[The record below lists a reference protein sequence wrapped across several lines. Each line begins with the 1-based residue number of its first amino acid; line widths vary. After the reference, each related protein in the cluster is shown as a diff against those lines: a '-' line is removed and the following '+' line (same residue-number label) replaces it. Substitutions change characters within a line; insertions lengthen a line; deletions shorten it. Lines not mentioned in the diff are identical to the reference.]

1 MRINRNNYEDFF
13 LLYADAELCADDC
26 KAVEDF
32 IAENEDLRIE
42 LEMLQ
47 AAVLPQEEIHFADK
61 SFLYKEIVF
70 DSNLQEKLLL
80 KLDAELFEN
89 ELQSLNSFLEKDTA
103 AQSEFSLLQRTKL
116 DTTEKIIFADKHLL
130 YKKEK
135 DNVVIFR
142 ILRWAAAAAIVG
154 FGLFFGVK
162 LISKDVVKDSE
173 IAIINN
179 DKIENQINKNQ
190 VSTNTQNAGIE
201 NKNDSLK
208 ERVATY
214 NEAPKVS
221 NEPVLANATATKIIS
236 KKEVITSI
244 QTTNNTITTKQQNE
258 EQLAKNEV
266 KDLPVVSKIVVE
278 DNTKMQ
284 IAKTVE
290 KIKQP
295 SPIVNENIVPLEN
308 TYAQAVAVTDVEK
321 NENKI
326 LYMNEDDVKRTKLGG
341 FFKKIKRVVERTANL
356 KSGNSIQIA
365 GFEIAA
371 K

>member
-13 LLYADAELCADDC
+13 LLYADAELCADDR

-32 IAENEDLRIE
+32 IVENEDLRIE

-47 AAVLPQEEIHFADK
+47 AAVLPQEEISFADK

-80 KLDAELFEN
+80 KLDGELIEN
-89 ELQSLNSFLEKDTA
+89 ELQALDSLLKNNTA
-103 AQSEFSLLQRTKL
+103 AQIEYNLLQRTQL

-142 ILRWAAAAAIVG
+142 IARWAAAAVIIG
-154 FGLFFGVK
+154 FGLFFAIK
-162 LISKDVVKDSE
+162 LTSKDIVKGSE

-179 DKIENQINKNQ
+179 DKVENQINKNQ
-190 VSTNTQNAGIE
+190 VSANTQSVGTGS
-201 NKNDSLK
+201 KNDSLK
-208 ERVATY
+208 ENVAAY
-214 NEAPKVS
+214 NEATKVF
-221 NEPVLANATATKIIS
+221 NEPVLANATANKVIN
-236 KKEVITSI
+236 KKEVITS
-244 QTTNNTITTKQQNE
+244 NEVANTANMPKEKQE
-258 EQLAKNEV
+258 ELLAKIEV
-266 KDLPVVSKIVVE
+266 KDMPATQKIVTE
-278 DNTKMQ
+278 DNAQTQ
-284 IAKTVE
+284 IAKTIE

-295 SPIVNENIVPLEN
+295 STNENIVPLEN
-308 TYAQAVAVTDVEK
+308 TYEQAIAFTEVEK

-356 KSGNSIQIA
+356 KTGNSIQIA

>member
-80 KLDAELFEN
+80 KLDAELVEN
-89 ELQSLNSFLEKDTA
+89 ELQSLNSLLEKDTA
-103 AQSEFSLLQRTKL
+103 AQSEFNLLKRTHL
-116 DTTEKIIFADKHLL
+116 DASEKIIFADKHLL

-135 DNVVIFR
+135 DNVIAFR
-142 ILRWAAAAAIVG
+142 ILRWAAAAIVG

-162 LISKDVVKDSE
+162 LISKDAVKGSE

-179 DKIENQINKNQ
+179 DKIENQTNKKQ
-190 VSTNTQNAGIE
+190 VNTNTQNTSIE

-214 NEAPKVS
+214 NEAPKQS
-221 NEPVLANATATKIIS
+221 NDQVLANASANKIIN
-236 KKEVITSI
+236 KKEIITSTK
-244 QTTNNTITTKQQNE
+244 TTNNTITTKEKNE
-258 EQLAKNEV
+258 NQLAKNEV
-266 KDLPVVSKIVVE
+266 KDLPVVSKIVVD

-284 IAKTVE
+284 IAKTVD
-290 KIKQP
+290 KVKQP

>member
-80 KLDAELFEN
+80 KLDAELVEN
-89 ELQSLNSFLEKDTA
+89 ELQSLNSLLEKDTA
-103 AQSEFSLLQRTKL
+103 AQLEFNLLKRTQL
-116 DTTEKIIFADKHLL
+116 DASEKIIFADKHLL

-162 LISKDVVKDSE
+162 LTSKDVVKDSE

-190 VSTNTQNAGIE
+190 VSTDTQNAGIE

-208 ERVATY
+208 ESVATY
-214 NEAPKVS
+214 NEATKVS
-221 NEPVLANATATKIIS
+221 NEPVLANATTNKVIN
-236 KKEVITSI
+236 KKEVITSNEVAK
-244 QTTNNTITTKQQNE
+244 TANAPKEKQE
-258 EQLAKNEV
+258 ELLAKIEV
-266 KDLPVVSKIVVE
+266 KDIPATQKIVTE
-278 DNTKMQ
+278 DNAQTQ
-284 IAKTVE
+284 IAKTIE

-295 SPIVNENIVPLEN
+295 STNENIVPLEN